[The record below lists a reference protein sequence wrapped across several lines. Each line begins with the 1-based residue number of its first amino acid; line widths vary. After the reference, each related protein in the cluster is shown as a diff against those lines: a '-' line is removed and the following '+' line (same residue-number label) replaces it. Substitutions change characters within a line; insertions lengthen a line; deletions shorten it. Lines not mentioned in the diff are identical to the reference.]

1 MWQMQPT
8 GYAGRVG
15 GVAVAL
21 GIGSAVAM
29 GWGCATAAADTSGS
43 TSSSGSSVSKGPSV
57 SKGSSADKDESTRTA
72 SQKASSVSTKN
83 SAPESK
89 DTETSSAD
97 TADQQKSRAHRTD
110 QAERPSRRPRLETPV
125 EPSPADGA
133 VAVISEPVETSP
145 SRTRRTLKV
154 EVPSPELD
162 AVEVAVTAVPGLPSS
177 EQIVSPANS
186 RPLTPA
192 DGPTA
197 LAALALARRDLEKPV
212 RGPEKEARS
221 ALVTQQAASPIGL
234 APGVVVPPSV
244 IGHYEVTGAPSLT
257 DRITVFAMEV
267 LDKISD
273 VIGVNIV
280 TKLGEAILSPKPPW
294 FTTLGLDVTKSEYD
308 SRDVWTITPPNSSGE
323 VVVGLHVSGFYYPPN
338 IIHWLDYTQMARQ
351 TGATVIVPRYPL
363 IPDGGTA
370 ANTVPPMSDFIATQ
384 VQAHGADKVS
394 VYGDSAGAT
403 LAMLAV
409 QKAVR
414 DCDGDA
420 ACLAARVPSR
430 MVLVSPGLSGP
441 ETYTDPNAV
450 LVKDPVL
457 DIPNPGDFAE
467 WEDPLLSNPNLGPFV
482 GLPPT
487 TVYVGSREISAP
499 GVLTFGDRLLTADP
513 DAGYHVVIGMGQIH
527 NWAQGGGIPINS
539 QTGRYRDDVY
549 RQLGIV
555 ADQAV

>member
-1 MWQMQPT
+1 
-8 GYAGRVG
+8 
-15 GVAVAL
+15 
-21 GIGSAVAM
+21 M
-29 GWGCATAAADTSGS
+29 GLGCATATADTSGS
-43 TSSSGSSVSKGPSV
+43 
-57 SKGSSADKDESTRTA
+57 SSASAKSDESR
-72 SQKASSVSTKN
+72 QSTQRK
-83 SAPESK
+83 ESPKPK
-89 DTETSSAD
+89 DKVDTSDRQDKKPAD
-97 TADQQKSRAHRTD
+97 TSVQGSRQQSEPDKPD
-110 QAERPSRRPRLETPV
+110 EAERPRRRLSHQAQLRPGPADDGV
-125 EPSPADGA
+125 EAVAARHSPAA
-133 VAVISEPVETSP
+133 
-145 SRTRRTLKV
+145 
-154 EVPSPELD
+154 D
-162 AVEVAVTAVPGLPSS
+162 ADDVVVTAVPKP
-177 EQIVSPANS
+177 VTTSPGPPA
-186 RPLTPA
+186 PA

-197 LAALALARRDLEKPV
+197 LEALALARPEQEKAV
-212 RGPEKEARS
+212 RGPDHVRTS
-221 ALVTQQAASPIGL
+221 ALVTRQAATPIGL
-234 APGVVVPPSV
+234 APGIVVPPSV
-244 IGHYEVTGAPSLT
+244 IGHYEATGAPSLT

-267 LDKISD
+267 LNRISD

-308 SRDVWTITPPNSSGE
+308 SRDVWTITPPSPSGE
-323 VVVGLHVSGFYYPPN
+323 VVVGVHGSGFYYPPN

-370 ANTVPPMSDFIATQ
+370 ANTVPPMADFIAAQ
-384 VQAHGADKVS
+384 VQALGADKVS
-394 VYGDSAGAT
+394 VYGDSAGGT

-409 QKAVR
+409 QKIVR
-414 DCDGDA
+414 DCAGDA

-450 LVKDPVL
+450 LVNDPVI
-457 DIPNPGDFAE
+457 DIPDPEDFAD

-513 DAGYHVVIGMGQIH
+513 DAGFHVVIGMGQIH

-539 QTGRYRDDVY
+539 QTGKYRDDVY

-555 ADQAV
+555 PVATRS